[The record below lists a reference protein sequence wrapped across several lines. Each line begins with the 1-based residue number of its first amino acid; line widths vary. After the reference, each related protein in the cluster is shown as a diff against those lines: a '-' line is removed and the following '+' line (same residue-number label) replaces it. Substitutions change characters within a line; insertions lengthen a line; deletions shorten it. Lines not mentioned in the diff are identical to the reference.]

1 MIQSYGYTHDNL
13 ADPREI
19 LVRQNF
25 IYGMRAMRHAGRK
38 KMYIQ
43 LDLTKLPGHP

>member
-19 LVRQNF
+19 LVR
-25 IYGMRAMRHAGRK
+25 
-38 KMYIQ
+38 
-43 LDLTKLPGHP
+43 LTKITRPPIIKENQLKRWGIEGD

>member
-19 LVRQNF
+19 LVRISF
-25 IYGMRAMRHAGRK
+25 MGCAMRHAGRK
-38 KMYIQ
+38 KCIFS
-43 LDLTKLPGHP
+43 